1 MSEQHVQGADA
12 VVDLNNEL
20 KTRREKLAN
29 LREQGIAF
37 LNDFRR
43 DHTSDQLHAE
53 FDGKENEELEA
64 LNIEVAVAGRM
75 MTRRIMGK
83 ASFVTLQD
91 VGGRIQLYV
100 ARDDLPEG
108 VYNEQFKNG
117 TSAISSARKVNCSKP
132 KPANCLS
139 TVPSCVC

>member
-12 VVDLNNEL
+12 VADLNNEL
-20 KTRREKLAN
+20 KTRREKLAS
-29 LREQGIAF
+29 LREQGIPF
-37 LNDFRR
+37 PNDFRR
-43 DHTSDQLHAE
+43 DHTSDQLHAD
-53 FDGKENEELEA
+53 FDAKENEELEA
-64 LNIEVAVAGRM
+64 LNIEVSVAGRM

-117 TSAISSARKVNCSKP
+117 ILAISSARKVSCSRLRP
-132 KPANCLS
+132 VSCLF
-139 TVPSCVC
+139 TAPNCVC